1 MTPFHDRAAGGREL
15 AKRLRSYAGRADAIV
30 LALPRGG
37 VPVGFEVARE
47 LGLPLDIVLVR
58 KLGVPGREELAM
70 GAVASSGLYFIDQWL
85 VRRLEIAPEEIDA
98 VVERESQEVARQETV
113 YRGNR
118 PRPEVRDKT
127 VICVDDGLATGASM
141 RVAVAG
147 LRKARPARIIVAV
160 PVAAPQVAAELRDV
174 ADDVIVVHLPHN
186 FRAVSLWYEDF
197 SQTTDEEVR
206 DLLARAA
213 SPKA

>member
-1 MTPFHDRAAGGREL
+1 MTPFHDRAAAGREL

-141 RVAVAG
+141 RVAVVA
-147 LRKARPARIIVAV
+147 LREGRPAKIVVAV
-160 PVAAPQVAAELRDV
+160 PVAAPQVAADLKEV
-174 ADDVIVVHLPHN
+174 ADEVVVSRLPQH

-206 DLLARAA
+206 ELLTRAA
-213 SPKA
+213 TRKT